1 MDYHLQ
7 DKVVAITGAT
17 GGIGQALTRA
27 FAGEGCKLAISSTK
41 QAKLDA
47 FVPTLGIAPDRIR
60 TFIVDVTKEE
70 DVKNFVEGAAAAFGS
85 VDVMVINAGY
95 EGAYQLIQD
104 SELAD
109 YMKVYQVNVFA
120 PMYCMKY
127 AAKQMLKQE
136 RGAIVTIASNGSYT
150 TAAGMGA
157 YCSSKHAVAGLA
169 KSVALEL
176 GPHGIHCNYICP
188 GGVETPMIHRIEE
201 NTFGD
206 SKTHEEC
213 EQLFSAQYLDHRY
226 CRPDEVANLALYL
239 ASDVSSHIMGSGIRL
254 DAGMDALC

>member
-1 MDYHLQ
+1 MDYRLK
-7 DKVVAITGAT
+7 DRVVLITGAT

-27 FAGEGCKLAISSTK
+27 FAGEGCKLALSSTK

-47 FVPTLGIAPDRIR
+47 LIPTLHAAPDHIWSA
-60 TFIVDVTKEE
+60 VADVTAEE
-70 DVKNFVEGAAAAFGS
+70 DVKNFVEGAAAHYGT
-85 VDVMVINAGY
+85 VDIMVINAGF
-95 EGAYQLIQD
+95 EGTYQLVQD
-104 SELAD
+104 STLED
-109 YMKVYQVNVFA
+109 YKKVYDVNVFG
-120 PMYCMKY
+120 PLFCMKY
-127 AAKQMLKQE
+127 AARELLKHE
-136 RGAIVTIASNGSYT
+136 SGAIVTIASNGSYT

-188 GGVETPMIHRIEE
+188 GGVETPMIHRIEK

-206 SKTHEEC
+206 TKTHEEC
-213 EQLFSAQYLDHRY
+213 EQLFSTQYLDHRY
-226 CRPDEVANLALYL
+226 CRPEEVADLALYL

-254 DAGMDALC
+254 DGGMDALC

>member
-1 MDYHLQ
+1 MDYHLR
-7 DKVVAITGAT
+7 DKVVVITGST

-27 FAGEGCKLAISSTK
+27 FAREGSKLAISSTR
-41 QAKLDA
+41 QEKLDA
-47 FVPTLGIAPDRIR
+47 FIPTLGLDKDHIWSA
-60 TFIVDVTKEE
+60 IVDVTREE
-70 DVKNFVEGAAAAFGS
+70 DVKNFLEGAAAHYGT
-85 VDVMVINAGY
+85 VDVMVVNAGY

-104 SELAD
+104 SRLDD

-127 AAKQMLKQE
+127 AAREMLKHE
-136 RGAIVTIASNGSYT
+136 TGAIVTIASNGSYT

-188 GGVETPMIHRIEE
+188 GGVETPMIHRIEK

-206 SKTHEEC
+206 SKTHAEC

-226 CRPDEVANLALYL
+226 CKPEEVADLALYL